1 MALTRRHANLAA
13 AGLLGLPSV
22 MAQAEV
28 QKLRYPAP
36 ESPRDTRYDDV
47 VALIGAALQR
57 TEAQFGPALLIPS
70 ASPMNPARRVVE
82 LDPAHGGLDL
92 LWLPAATQA
101 SSPSGAL
108 RPIRIDLRRGLLGL
122 RIALIHR
129 ERQAEFERVRSLAQL
144 RQLRVGM
151 GTNWSDAQV
160 FQRQDIRVV
169 SGSDYE
175 GLFRMLVAR
184 RFDLLPRGVNEV
196 FAEWTQRQ
204 AELPDL
210 AVETSLLLHYQW
222 PYWVHVHP
230 RREGLARR
238 LERGL
243 QALLEEGTFDR
254 HLWTWHGAAVR
265 RARLDERHAIALDD
279 SRPLA
284 SDLAFWRKPPKE
296 FAA

>member
-1 MALTRRHANLAA
+1 MALTRRHLNLAA
-13 AGLLGLPSV
+13 AGLFGLPRV
-22 MAQAEV
+22 QAQPEV

-47 VALIGAALQR
+47 VALVNAALQR
-57 TEAQFGPALLIPS
+57 TEAQFGPALLSPS

-92 LWLPAATQA
+92 LWLPAATQTA
-101 SSPSGAL
+101 SPSAL

-129 ERQAEFERVRSLAQL
+129 ARLTDFERVRSLAQL

-175 GLFRMLVAR
+175 GLFRMLVAG
-184 RFDLLPRGVNEV
+184 RFDLLPRGVNEI
-196 FAEWTQRQ
+196 FSEWTQRQ

-210 AVETSLLLHYQW
+210 AVEPSLLLHYRW

-230 RREGLARR
+230 SREGLARR

-243 QALLEEGTFDR
+243 QALMEEGAFDR
-254 HLWTWHGAAVR
+254 HLWTWHGASVR

-284 SDLAFWRKPPKE
+284 ADLAFWRKPPKE
-296 FAA
+296 FSA